1 MRLRLLLTLGLSVLC
16 LASPALAQSRVP
28 ALDPLQEKGG
38 IPGKPTQVLVLG
50 TLHLGQTADSFQ
62 PVWLDPL
69 LDRLAAW
76 RPEIITTEGLS
87 GQSCMVL
94 SAYADTYVDAAKD
107 YCPRILKMAAL
118 GQTAT
123 GLTMPAAYARAETL
137 LAGWPASP
145 TAAQRRELAAAFAAA
160 GDIDSALVQWLRLPT
175 AERRAGDGVDEALR
189 AELDVYPS
197 RKNEN
202 VMIAARLAARLGL
215 ERVYPSDDH
224 TADSITT
231 GMGESCMAAIEAVW
245 AKVDSPEVTEMRTR
259 QEALASG
266 EDLLNFYRFLNT
278 PKMQLTFIRID
289 HLANMRAPSPALCG
303 RQYMAWWETRNLRMV
318 ANIRSAFG
326 NQPGARV
333 LSIVGVSHKPYFDA
347 YLDNIHEVQL
357 MRVEDVLR

>member
-28 ALDPLQEKGG
+28 AFDPLQEKGG

-50 TLHLGQTADSFQ
+50 TLHLGQTAASFQ
-62 PVWLDPL
+62 PAWLDPL

-107 YCPRILKMAAL
+107 YCGRILKIAAL
-118 GQTAT
+118 GQSST
-123 GLTMPAAYARAETL
+123 GLAMPAAFARAETL
-137 LAGWPASP
+137 LASWPASP
-145 TAAQRRELAAAFAAA
+145 TAGQRRELAATFAAA
-160 GDIDSALVQWLRLPT
+160 GDIDSALVQWLRLP
-175 AERRAGDGVDEALR
+175 AGERLAGNGIDEPLR
-189 AELDVYPS
+189 AALDAYQS

-202 VMIAARLAARLGL
+202 TLIAARLAARLGL
-215 ERVYPSDDH
+215 ERVYPVDDH

-231 GMGESCMAAIEAVW
+231 AMGETCMAAIQDVW
-245 AKVDSPEVTEMRTR
+245 AKIDSPEVTEMRSR
-259 QEALASG
+259 EAALSSG
-266 EDLLNFYRFLNT
+266 QDLLNLYRFLNT